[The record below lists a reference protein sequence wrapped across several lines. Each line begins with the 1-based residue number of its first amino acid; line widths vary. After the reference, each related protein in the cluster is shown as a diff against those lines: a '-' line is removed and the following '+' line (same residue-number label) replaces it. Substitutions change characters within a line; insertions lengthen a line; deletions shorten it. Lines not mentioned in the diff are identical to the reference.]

1 MPDDFDY
8 IKVTK
13 DFVESDL
20 KMTIMCG
27 SLNTLEQRL
36 KEAIDRCM
44 GMMEKAVRFDLE
56 QKHHLVQ
63 KRGKNDE

>member
-8 IKVTK
+8 IKVTR

-36 KEAIDRCM
+36 KEAIHRTMD
-44 GMMEKAVRFDLE
+44 MMEKAVRFDLE
-56 QKHHLVQ
+56 QRHNLVP